1 MSMLMSMLMYS
12 AGRQPTDD
20 DWRAGH
26 SGVGGQHFQR
36 HQLHRL
42 RRKSNTGLY
51 MSFHA
56 GTVADTD
63 PLKTILLSTI
73 SMFTRLTLNA
83 LILSGGRG
91 LRPGWLR
98 PGWL

>member
-1 MSMLMSMLMYS
+1 M
-12 AGRQPTDD
+12 T
-20 DWRAGH
+20 
-26 SGVGGQHFQR
+26 GV
-36 HQLHRL
+36 LDIL
-42 RRKSNTGLY
+42 ESVDNTSSVISYIGFDVSLTQAY
-51 MSFHA
+51 MSFH
-56 GTVADTD
+56 ADTD

>member
-1 MSMLMSMLMYS
+1 M
-12 AGRQPTDD
+12 T
-20 DWRAGH
+20 
-26 SGVGGQHFQR
+26 GV
-36 HQLHRL
+36 LDIL
-42 RRKSNTGLY
+42 ESVDNTSSVISYIGFDVSLTQVY

-56 GTVADTD
+56 DTVADTD

>member
-1 MSMLMSMLMYS
+1 M
-12 AGRQPTDD
+12 T
-20 DWRAGH
+20 
-26 SGVGGQHFQR
+26 GV
-36 HQLHRL
+36 LDIL
-42 RRKSNTGLY
+42 ESVDNTSSVISYIGFDVSLTQAY
-51 MSFHA
+51 IMSFHA